1 MAEDETVPF
10 WWVVLFLALALG
22 AGAIAVTSVGG
33 SLIDSTGVVLPL
45 LF

>member
-10 WWVVLFLALALG
+10 WWVVLFLVLALG
-22 AGAIAVTSVGG
+22 AGVIAVTSVGG
-33 SLIDSTGVVLPL
+33 SLVSSPGLALPL